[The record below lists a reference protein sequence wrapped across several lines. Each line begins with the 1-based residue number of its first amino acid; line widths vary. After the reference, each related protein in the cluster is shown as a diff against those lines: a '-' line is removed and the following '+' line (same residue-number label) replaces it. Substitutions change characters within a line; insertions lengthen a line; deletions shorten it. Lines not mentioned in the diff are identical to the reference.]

1 MSVVFDLKNSTETW
15 ADSVNSALAED
26 WPEYINTYGN
36 VGSEMW
42 WNNYESGLIPSSQ
55 VTGTV
60 SFIGRRKDFFNEE
73 WDIVEINQ
81 EGEIA
86 EFDRTGY
93 WESEEIVIGA
103 KVIIESFEIS
113 FQQKYGPMKY
123 NFLRLVQVIETYKMR
138 SEADE
143 L

>member
-1 MSVVFDLKNSTETW
+1 MSVVFDLRNSTDSW
-15 ADSVNSALAED
+15 AALVNIALAED
-26 WPEYINTYGN
+26 WPEYINKYGN
-36 VGSEMW
+36 VGSERW
-42 WNNYESGLIPSSQ
+42 WNNYESDLIPSSQ
-55 VTGTV
+55 VIGTV

-86 EFDRTGY
+86 VYDRPGF

-113 FQQKYGPMKY
+113 FRQKYGPMKY
-123 NFLRLVQVIETYKMR
+123 HFLRLVQVIET
-138 SEADE
+138 
-143 L
+143 